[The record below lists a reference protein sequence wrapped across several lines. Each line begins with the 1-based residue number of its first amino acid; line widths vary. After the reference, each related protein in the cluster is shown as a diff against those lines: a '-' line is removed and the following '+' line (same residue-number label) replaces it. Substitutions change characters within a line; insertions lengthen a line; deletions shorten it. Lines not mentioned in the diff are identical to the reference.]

1 MNKDVK
7 AGLIVAGSAVL
18 VYLLFFRNKQET
30 K

>member
-18 VYLLFFRNKQET
+18 VYVLFFRNKQET